1 MMPMKKLLFLLPL
14 SLSFACSASV
24 DGTILRTVL
33 LIAAG
38 MLSVVLL
45 ILFGRPN
52 AKRKNKND

>member
-14 SLSFACSASV
+14 SLSLACSASV
-24 DGTILRTVL
+24 DGTVLRTIL

-38 MLSVVLL
+38 VLSVVLL

-52 AKRKNKND
+52 AKRKE

>member
-14 SLSFACSASV
+14 SLSLACSANE
-24 DGTILRTVL
+24 DGTVLRTVL

-38 MLSVVLL
+38 VLSVVLL